1 MTIKHKKNINNN
13 HQQGMALLIV
23 VIFFVLISLII
34 LFSVA
39 GPAVKQDSISNNNI
53 KSRQA
58 YFFNEGAIEDVVY
71 RIMNS
76 LQVSSTETLT
86 GTNATSTISTTSSSN
101 QKQLYATGNALGINR
116 ALSITVKAG
125 TGIAFNY
132 GIQSGQGGFVMG
144 NNSGINGNV
153 YSNGPIVGSSGAFI
167 TGTAVSADGYSA
179 TADQSHGMGGTAAEN
194 TTFGNTSSTAD
205 MAQSFVLSANAP
217 LAKVSLYLR
226 KVGSP
231 GSPTVTIRTDNS
243 GKPSTTVVATGT
255 LSNSLVSGTYG
266 WVDVT
271 FSTAPQLSASTTY
284 WLTVDMA
291 SVSNSNYYQIGGV
304 TSGYASGLLKIGSV
318 GGIWYAGTPQV
329 TANTDAFFEV
339 YTGGVSGS
347 ITDVDVGSL
356 GVGDAWA
363 GTVTSS
369 TISGSLYC
377 KTGSS
382 NNKSCNTGRDNPVPQ
397 PMSVS
402 DSNIAD
408 WKAVAL
414 AGGVTTGNVTIS
426 SNQSL
431 GPRKIVGNLTVAN
444 SKTLTLNGVVWVTG
458 NIDISNNGLV
468 KLASSYG
475 ANSGM
480 IIADGSISISNNG
493 DLQGSGTTGSHI
505 MALSTSTSGS
515 AITLDN
521 NSGSVILVAPYGT
534 VSLSNNATAKEI
546 TGYKIILNNNAVVT
560 YDSGIASTSFST
572 GPGGAWILDSWNE
585 TE

>member
-1 MTIKHKKNINNN
+1 MIKKQNKINHND
-13 HQQGMALLIV
+13 QKGMALIIV

-39 GPAVKQDSISNNNI
+39 GPAIKQNSISNNNI

-58 YFFNEGAIEDVVY
+58 YFYNEGAAEDLIY

-76 LQVSSTETLT
+76 LQFSSSESFNGSNASSTVSV
-86 GTNATSTISTTSSSN
+86 TSLSN
-101 QKQLYATGNALGINR
+101 EKQIYANGNAFGVSRSLVAN
-116 ALSITVKAG
+116 LKAG
-125 TGIAFNY
+125 TGLSFNY
-132 GIQSGQGGFVMG
+132 GIQSGQGGFVLG

-167 TGTAVSADGYSA
+167 TGTAVSADGYAA
-179 TADQSHGMGGTAAEN
+179 TADQSHGVGGTATEN
-194 TTFGNTSSTAD
+194 TTFGNASTTAD
-205 MAQSFVLSANAP
+205 MAQSFTLSANAP
-217 LAKVSLYLR
+217 LSKVRLYLR

-231 GSPTVTIRTDNS
+231 SSPTVTIRADSDGRPANTAI
-243 GKPSTTVVATGT
+243 ATGA

-271 FSTAPQLSASTTY
+271 FSTAPQLSTGTTY
-284 WLTVDMA
+284 WLTVDMS
-291 SVSNSNYYQIGGV
+291 SVSNSNYYQVGGV
-304 TSGYASGLLKIGSV
+304 VSGYPNGLLKIGSV
-318 GGIWYAGTPQV
+318 GGAWYRTTPQV
-329 TANTDAFFEV
+329 TTNTDAFFEV
-339 YTGGVSGS
+339 YTGGLSGS
-347 ITDVDVGSL
+347 ISAVDIGTL

-363 GTVTSS
+363 NSVTNSTVA
-369 TISGSLYC
+369 GALYC

-382 NNKSCNTGRDNPVPQ
+382 NNKSCNSSRDNPVPQ

-408 WKAVAL
+408 WKAAAL
-414 AGGVTTGNVTIS
+414 AGGVTSGNVSIS
-426 SNQSL
+426 SNQSI
-431 GPRKIVGNLTVAN
+431 GPVKIIGNLTVGN

-458 NIDISNNGLV
+458 DIDVSNNGLI

-475 ANSGM
+475 PNSGM
-480 IIADGSISISNNG
+480 IIADGNISISNNG
-493 DLQGSGTTGSHI
+493 DLQGSGTSGSHI
-505 MALSTSTSGS
+505 MALSTSSSGS

-534 VSLSNNATAKEI
+534 VSLQNNASAKEV
-546 TGYKIILNNNAVVT
+546 TGYKIILNNNATVT

-572 GPGGAWILDSWNE
+572 GPGGAWLLDSWNE

>member
-1 MTIKHKKNINNN
+1 MLIRNRKSNQK
-13 HQQGMALLIV
+13 GMALLIV

-39 GPAVKQDSISNNNI
+39 GPAVSENSIANNNL

-58 YFFNEGAIEDVVY
+58 YFFNEGALEDVIY
-71 RIMNS
+71 RIMNVK
-76 LQVSSTETLT
+76 QVSPTETLV
-86 GTNATSTISTTSSSN
+86 GQNANSTITTTTTSN
-101 QKQLYATGNALGINR
+101 QKQVYAVGDAAGVNR
-116 ALSITVKAG
+116 SVLATVKAG

-132 GIQSGQGGFVMG
+132 GIQTGQGGLILA
-144 NNSGINGNV
+144 NNAGINGNV
-153 YSNGPIVGSSGAFI
+153 YSNGPVVGSAGAFI
-167 TGTAVSADGYSA
+167 TGTIISADGYSA
-179 TADQSHGMGGTAAEN
+179 VADQSHGVGGTVTEN
-194 TTFGNTSSTAD
+194 TNFGNASSTAD
-205 MAQSFVLSANAP
+205 MAQSFILSANNN
-217 LAKVSLYLR
+217 LAKVSLHIR

-231 GSPTVTIRTDNS
+231 GSPTVTIRTNNS
-243 GKPSTTVVATGT
+243 GNPSSTIVATGT
-255 LSNSLVSGTYG
+255 LSSSLVSPTYG

-271 FSTAPQLSASTTY
+271 FSTAPQLSAGTTY
-284 WLTVDMA
+284 WLTIDM
-291 SVSNSNYYQIGGV
+291 SSTSGSNYYQIGGAV
-304 TSGYASGLLKIGSV
+304 SGYANGLLKIGSV
-318 GGIWYAGTPQV
+318 GGTWYTSSPQV
-329 TANTDAFFEV
+329 TSNTDAFFEV
-339 YTGGVSGS
+339 YTGGATGS
-347 ITDVDVGSL
+347 ISDVIVGSG

-363 GTVTSS
+363 NSVTGSTVA
-369 TISGSLYC
+369 GALYC

-382 NNKSCNTGRDNPVPQ
+382 NNKSCNTVRDNPVPQ

-414 AGGVTTGNVTIS
+414 AGGTTTGNVTIS

-431 GPRKIVGNLTVAN
+431 GPRKIVGNLTVGN
-444 SKTLTLNGVVWVTG
+444 SKTLTLDGVLWVTG
-458 NIDISNNGLV
+458 NIDVSNNGLI

-480 IIADGSISISNNG
+480 IIADGNINISNNG
-493 DLQGSGTTGSHI
+493 DMRGSGTTGSYI

-534 VSLSNNATAKEI
+534 VSLSNNATAKEV
-546 TGYKIILNNNAVVT
+546 TGYSINLSNNAVVT
-560 YDSGIASTSFST
+560 YDTGLPSASFST
-572 GPGGAWILDSWNE
+572 GPGGAWIVDSWDE